1 MKYLLCLW
9 LLVSCAHK
17 VTSDGGQATFDTAV
31 YESLSPQDLPT
42 YAQTVVKRETR
53 DPEGVPLA
61 RFRQHPAG
69 QIRKIGLVIFETELQ
84 PSRSGLASDRNVY
97 LSVRGKQILTQQL
110 WRIWDR
116 ELRRLSSQSVTWV
129 TRDELIGAKSFA
141 SAGSTEPDYVLKDLS
156 RLTEEDVF
164 WKNPGQTI
172 PTDSLVQPA
181 NYRDLGIVL
190 VPAYELMG
198 GPKPSQHQHHWVN
211 DLCKELELDAVL
223 LVSLG
228 AEWRRGGV
236 DKRTQAVIPEEM
248 KIRSQASIVYPWS
261 RYHTIGESL
270 GEKKLSKLN
279 VPLASYS
286 VNVTVPAKI
295 TIPESEESFT
305 TAFENVIVPMRFTA
319 RRISTLV
326 LERIVTDIHQT
337 HQGQ

>member
-1 MKYLLCLW
+1 
-9 LLVSCAHK
+9 V
-17 VTSDGGQATFDTAV
+17 F
-31 YESLSPQDLPT
+31 ESLSPQDLPT

-53 DPEGVPLA
+53 DPEGVKLS

-69 QIRKIGLVIFETELQ
+69 QIRKIGLVIFETEFQ
-84 PSRSGLASDRNVY
+84 PSRSGLASDRNIY

-110 WRIWDR
+110 WSMWDR
-116 ELRRLSSQSVTWV
+116 ELRRLSNGSVTWS
-129 TRDELIGAKSFA
+129 TRDQLIGAKSFA
-141 SAGSTEPDYVLKDLS
+141 SAGSTETDYVLKDWG

-164 WKNPGQTI
+164 WKNPGQKI

-181 NYRDLGIVL
+181 NYRDLGLVL
-190 VPAYELMG
+190 VPAYEMMG

-236 DKRTQAVIPEEM
+236 DKRSKAVIPEEM
-248 KIRSQASIVYPWS
+248 KIRAQASIVYPWS

-270 GEKKLSKLN
+270 GEKNLPKLN
-279 VPLASYS
+279 IPLASYGVQVS
-286 VNVTVPAKI
+286 VPVKI
-295 TIPESEESFT
+295 TLPDGQENFSA
-305 TAFENVIVPMRFTA
+305 AFANIIGPMRSTST
-319 RRISTLV
+319 RISSL
-326 LERIVTDIHQT
+326 LMERIISDLHQT